1 MSNIEEIRTYY
12 DRIADI
18 YDERAAKNPYMSISD
33 HSTWSWI
40 MGRLPKD
47 MESAILDAG
56 GGTGK
61 WAICIAKL
69 GYRITVLDVSAEMLR
84 VASKKATE
92 EGLLHLVSIRQ
103 GNMEETDFPSES
115 FDFILCEG
123 DAFSMTPNPV
133 RALREFYRILKT
145 NGRVSLNIC
154 NHYKLLPLMIQ
165 RMRTFVEVRRY
176 FSEPNYGQEPLHGAT
191 FRTWRPEEALRLI
204 EDTGFVIEA
213 YAPRQV
219 LADLLSEEVE
229 SIMIRDEV
237 VMRHIQELE
246 AEFIHSPILAAL
258 GGHVVIAARKAA

>member
-1 MSNIEEIRTYY
+1 MSTIEEIRTFY
-12 DRIADI
+12 DRIADT
-18 YDERAAKNPYMSISD
+18 YDERAAKNTHISISD

-40 MGRLPKD
+40 TGRLPKD

-61 WAICIAKL
+61 WAIRIAKL
-69 GYRITVLDVSAEMLR
+69 GYRITVLDISAEMLR

-123 DAFSMTPNPV
+123 DAFSLTPNPV

-145 NGRVSLNIC
+145 NGLVSLNIC

-165 RMRTFVEVRRY
+165 RMRTFDEVRRY